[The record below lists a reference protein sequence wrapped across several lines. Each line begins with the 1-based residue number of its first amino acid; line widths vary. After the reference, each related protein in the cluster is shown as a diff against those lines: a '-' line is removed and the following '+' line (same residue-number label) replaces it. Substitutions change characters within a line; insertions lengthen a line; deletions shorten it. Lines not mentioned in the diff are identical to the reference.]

1 MYSFVDAVVKFD
13 FLDMVEREVLELE
26 FQLIEGR
33 VVLLVVFEGIVR
45 SVVVVFTSESIGD

>member
-1 MYSFVDAVVKFD
+1 MDAVVKFD